1 MPENFAHGLN
11 DNTRNEVVELLNARM
26 ADAIDLT
33 LAVKQAHWTLK
44 GTGFVGVHELLDAV
58 ADNLRDG
65 VDTMAE
71 RAVILGG
78 IARGT
83 AQITAENSTLE
94 PYPTEI
100 VDIQEHIDALVER
113 FKDFGAKVREAAE
126 AAEEAGDG
134 DTEDLF
140 VEVSR
145 TTDKDAWFIGSNGR
159 QRA

>member
-1 MPENFAHGLN
+1 FAHGLN

-33 LAVKQAHWTLK
+33 LAVKQAHWNLK
-44 GTGFVGVHELLDAV
+44 GTGFVGVHELLDTV

-83 AQITAENSTLE
+83 AQVTAEKSSLE

-113 FKDFGAKVREAAE
+113 FKDFGEKVRKAAE

-145 TTDKDAWFIGSNGR
+145 TTDKDAWFIGANGR